1 MQQFR
6 PYRLGRFDIS
16 RPWVMGILNVTPDSF
31 WDGSR
36 CDTEQAIERRVGQML
51 DEGADVIDIGAYS
64 TRPGAAEV
72 PPDEEMARLA
82 RAIRVL
88 RQLVPDVATSVD
100 TFRAQVANYAV
111 SELGI
116 DMVNDVSGGTLDPGM
131 FGTVARLRVPYVL
144 MHMRGTPAT
153 MQQLT
158 DYDNL
163 VEDVVADLR
172 SKLDTLRGM
181 GVSDV
186 VVDPGF
192 GFSKTLQQNY
202 ELMAQLEAFHD
213 LEAPL
218 LVGISRKSMIY
229 KTLGCTPDEALNGTT
244 VLNTM
249 ALMAG
254 AHILRVHDVKAA
266 VEARALVEKVRQ
278 STSNNSKL

>member
-36 CDTEQAIERRVGQML
+36 CDTEKAIERRVGQML

-202 ELMAQLEAFHD
+202 QLMAQLEAFHD

-229 KTLGCTPDEALNGTT
+229 KALGCTPDEALNGTT

-266 VEARALVEKVRQ
+266 VEARALVEKARQ

>member
-202 ELMAQLEAFHD
+202 QLMAQLEAFHD

-229 KTLGCTPDEALNGTT
+229 KALGCTPDEALNGTT

-266 VEARALVEKVRQ
+266 VEARALVEKARQ

>member
-31 WDGSR
+31 WAGSR

-131 FGTVARLRVPYVL
+131 FGTVARLGVPYVL

-202 ELMAQLEAFHD
+202 QLMAQLEAFHD

-229 KTLGCTPDEALNGTT
+229 KALGCTPDEALNGTT

-266 VEARALVEKVRQ
+266 VEARALVEKARQ